1 MKQPE
6 IETIIYQVFD
16 NLMEQSTE
24 LELEKQQSTPL
35 VGDGSALDSL
45 GLVNFLVA
53 LEQKLQDIVGSSF
66 QIADQDLLIGEEQ
79 PLRSVETLS
88 AYLAKKLS

>member
-35 VGDGSALDSL
+35 VGDCSVLDSL

-53 LEQKLQDIVGSSF
+53 LEQLVEIKFPKLHDHVDHTGLEVNLGINQRYNVLGTV
-66 QIADQDLLIGEEQ
+66 Q
-79 PLRSVETLS
+79 PL
-88 AYLAKKLS
+88 

>member
-6 IETIIYQVFD
+6 IEAIIYQVFD

>member
-6 IETIIYQVFD
+6 IEAIIYQVFD
-16 NLMEQSTE
+16 NLMEQSSE
-24 LELEKQQSTPL
+24 LELEKQKSTPL
-35 VGDGSALDSL
+35 VGDGSVLDSL

>member
-88 AYLAKKLS
+88 TFLAKKLS

>member
-6 IETIIYQVFD
+6 IEAIIYQVFD

-35 VGDGSALDSL
+35 VGDGSVLDSL